1 MVAAVGCPADTFL
14 YASTANSGDVIEAGR
29 RLGLQTILAVMQI
42 LDQTLSRMKYS
53 TQARILAELALVRI
67 CNLEDL
73 EELSS
78 LIVQLQTGQPWQSG
92 TPAGSSE
99 QGAGIAA
106 RSQPLQRHGR
116 CSASPHLPAAK
127 KKYEP
132 AAESPHGNRCSLLP
146 APCSPLPAPCSRC
159 RRRR

>member
-1 MVAAVGCPADTFL
+1 MSAAAQEGVDVAQLIEQLFGYFRDCMVAAVGCPADTFL

-78 LIVQLQTGQPWQSG
+78 LIVQLQTGQPLADRAAGRSAVRAGARPVLAASG
-92 TPAGSSE
+92 TRCTADGLGSPSC
-99 QGAGIAA
+99 
-106 RSQPLQRHGR
+106 R
-116 CSASPHLPAAK
+116 CK
-127 KKYEP
+127 KKV
-132 AAESPHGNRCSLLP
+132 
-146 APCSPLPAPCSRC
+146 
-159 RRRR
+159 